1 MRLLDMRTFFLE
13 IITQKKSNSL
23 GVLRFQCTDVKFI
36 SSVTHLCVLLA
47 RLRDRWLKGF
57 SIRNNVSIFLPSY
70 IGTGNQKKHEL

>member
-13 IITQKKSNSL
+13 IITQRKSNSL

-36 SSVTHLCVLLA
+36 SSVTHLCVLSA